1 VAEKPEEVNER
12 VAKDENPTPE
22 EKEDLKRKAQSED
35 EVEAARANVELTRA
49 EMTDTVDALQ
59 EKLDPE
65 TLKEEAKTRAKGT
78 ASEAGT
84 RVVETAKQNPTVPV
98 AVAGGLLGL
107 LLVRRWL
114 RGRGRSS
121 NAVVVDLKRGR
132 IRTY

>member
-12 VAKDENPTPE
+12 VAEDENPTPD
-22 EKEDLKRKAQSED
+22 EKEELRRKARSED
-35 EVEAARANVELTRA
+35 QVEAARANVELTRA

-65 TLKEEAKTRAKGT
+65 TLKEEAKTRAKDT
-78 ASEAGT
+78 ARDTGT
-84 RVVETAKQNPTVPV
+84 RVVETTKQNPTVPV

-121 NAVVVDLKRGR
+121 NAVVVDLKRGK

>member
-1 VAEKPEEVNER
+1 MAEKPEEVNESS
-12 VAKDENPTPE
+12 TPD
-22 EKEDLKRKAQSED
+22 EKEEMKRRAQSDD

-49 EMTDTVDALQ
+49 EMTDTVEALQ

-65 TLKEEAKTRAKGT
+65 TLKEEAKGT
-78 ASEAGT
+78 ASDAGT

-114 RGRGRSS
+114 RGRGRRSDT
-121 NAVVVDLKRGR
+121 VVIDLKRGR

>member
-1 VAEKPEEVNER
+1 
-12 VAKDENPTPE
+12 
-22 EKEDLKRKAQSED
+22 
-35 EVEAARANVELTRA
+35 LTRA
-49 EMTDTVDALQ
+49 EMTDTVEALQ

-78 ASEAGT
+78 ASDAGT

-114 RGRGRSS
+114 RGRGRRSGT
-121 NAVVVDLKRGR
+121 VVIDLRRGR

>member
-12 VAKDENPTPE
+12 VAHNESPTPD
-22 EKEDLKRKAQSED
+22 EKEELRRRAQSED
-35 EVEAARANVELTRA
+35 EVEAAKANVELTRA
-49 EMTDTVDALQ
+49 EMTDTVEALQ

-65 TLKEEAKTRAKGT
+65 TLKEEAKGT
-78 ASEAGT
+78 ASDAGT

-114 RGRGRSS
+114 RGRGRRSDT
-121 NAVVVDLKRGR
+121 VVIDLRRGR

>member
-1 VAEKPEEVNER
+1 VAEKPEEVNES
-12 VAKDENPTPE
+12 PTPD
-22 EKEDLKRKAQSED
+22 EKEELRRRTQSDD

-49 EMTDTVDALQ
+49 EMTDTVEALQ
-59 EKLDPE
+59 EKIDPE
-65 TLKEEAKTRAKGT
+65 TLKEEAKTRAKST

-84 RVVETAKQNPTVPV
+84 RAVETAKQNPAVPV

-114 RGRGRSS
+114 RGRGRGSDT
-121 NAVVVDLKRGR
+121 VVIDLRRGR

>member
-12 VAKDENPTPE
+12 VAEDEDPTPD
-22 EKEDLKRKAQSED
+22 EKEELRRKTQSED
-35 EVEAARANVELTRA
+35 QVEAAKANVELTRA

-65 TLKEEAKTRAKGT
+65 ALKEEAKTRAKST
-78 ASEAGT
+78 ARDTGT
-84 RVVETAKQNPTVPV
+84 RVVETAKQRPTVPI

-107 LLVRRWL
+107 LFVRRLL

>member
-1 VAEKPEEVNER
+1 MAKKPEKVKQN
-12 VAKDENPTPE
+12 AAQNENPAPD
-22 EKEDLKRKAQSED
+22 EKEELKRKAQSED
-35 EVEAARANVELTRA
+35 EVEAAKANVELTRA

-78 ASEAGT
+78 ARDTGT

-114 RGRGRSS
+114 RGRGRGS
-121 NAVVVDLKRGR
+121 NAVIVDLRRGR
-132 IRTY
+132 IRTF

>member
-1 VAEKPEEVNER
+1 VAEKPEEVNES
-12 VAKDENPTPE
+12 PMPE
-22 EKEDLKRKAQSED
+22 EKEDLRRKARSED

-49 EMTDTVDALQ
+49 EMTDTVEALQ

-78 ASEAGT
+78 ARDTGAQ
-84 RVVETAKQNPTVPV
+84 VVETAKQNPAVPV

-121 NAVVVDLKRGR
+121 NAVVVDLRRGR

>member
-12 VAKDENPTPE
+12 VAHNESPTPA
-22 EKEDLKRKAQSED
+22 EKEELRRRAQSED
-35 EVEAARANVELTRA
+35 EVEAAKANVELTRA
-49 EMTDTVDALQ
+49 EMTDTVEALQ

-78 ASEAGT
+78 ASDTGT
-84 RVVETAKQNPTVPV
+84 RVVETAKQNPAVPV

-114 RGRGRSS
+114 RGRGRRSDT
-121 NAVVVDLKRGR
+121 VVIDLRRGR

>member
-12 VAKDENPTPE
+12 VAQGENPTPD
-22 EKEDLKRKAQSED
+22 EKEELRRKAQSED

-65 TLKEEAKTRAKGT
+65 ALKEEAKTRAKDT
-78 ASEAGT
+78 ARDTGT
-84 RVVETAKQNPTVPV
+84 RVVETAKQKPTVPI

-107 LLVRRWL
+107 LFLRRLL

-121 NAVVVDLKRGR
+121 NAVVIDLKRGR
-132 IRTY
+132 IRTF

>member
-1 VAEKPEEVNER
+1 MAEKPEEVNES
-12 VAKDENPTPE
+12 VAQGENPTPD
-22 EKEDLKRKAQSED
+22 EKEELKRKAQSED

-65 TLKEEAKTRAKGT
+65 TLKEETKTRAKDT
-78 ASEAGT
+78 ARVTGT
-84 RVVETAKQNPTVPV
+84 RLVETAKQNPTVPV
-98 AVAGGLLGL
+98 AAAGGLLGL

-114 RGRGRSS
+114 RGRGRRSDT
-121 NAVVVDLKRGR
+121 VVIDLRRGR

>member
-1 VAEKPEEVNER
+1 MAERPEEVNES
-12 VAKDENPTPE
+12 PTPD
-22 EKEDLKRKAQSED
+22 EKEELRRRAQSED

-65 TLKEEAKTRAKGT
+65 TLKEEAKARVKGT
-78 ASEAGT
+78 TGA
-84 RVVETAKQNPTVPV
+84 RVVDTAKQNPSVPV

-114 RGRGRSS
+114 RARGRSS
-121 NAVVVDLKRGR
+121 DTAVIDLRRGR
-132 IRTY
+132 IRTF

>member
-1 VAEKPEEVNER
+1 VAEKPEEVNKR
-12 VAKDENPTPE
+12 VAEDENPTPD
-22 EKEDLKRKAQSED
+22 EKEELRRKAQSED
-35 EVEAARANVELTRA
+35 QVEAARANVELTRA

-65 TLKEEAKTRAKGT
+65 TLKEEAKTRAKST
-78 ASEAGT
+78 ARDTGT
-84 RVVETAKQNPTVPV
+84 RVVETAKQRPTVPI

-107 LLVRRWL
+107 LFVRRLL

>member
-1 VAEKPEEVNER
+1 VAEKPEEVNKR
-12 VAKDENPTPE
+12 VAEDENPTPD
-22 EKEDLKRKAQSED
+22 EKEELRRKAQSED
-35 EVEAARANVELTRA
+35 QVEAARANVELTRA

-65 TLKEEAKTRAKGT
+65 TLKEEAKTRAKST
-78 ASEAGT
+78 ARDTGT
-84 RVVETAKQNPTVPV
+84 RVVETAKQRPTVPI

-107 LLVRRWL
+107 LFVRRL
-114 RGRGRSS
+114 VRGRGRSS

>member
-1 VAEKPEEVNER
+1 MAEKPEEVNER
-12 VAKDENPTPE
+12 VAHNESPTPD
-22 EKEDLKRKAQSED
+22 EKEELRRRAQSED
-35 EVEAARANVELTRA
+35 EVEAAKANVELTRA
-49 EMTDTVDALQ
+49 EMTDTVEALQ

-65 TLKEEAKTRAKGT
+65 TLKEEAKGT
-78 ASEAGT
+78 ASDAGT

-114 RGRGRSS
+114 RGRGRRSDT
-121 NAVVVDLKRGR
+121 VVIDLRRGR